1 VDAGELDELG
11 QRGEGDAVE
20 VRGVELELE
29 AGLVEAASG
38 QHRHQVEGL
47 VVGPRRGPDR
57 QAQPETKRAAEPP
70 AAALVAPEPPEP
82 VSSTPAPPPAEPT
95 PGPVTLE
102 FGAAKIMPTDKPEL
116 AITLD
121 HEGKVGLGGTPGAM
135 TISADGKVTGADGK
149 PIAKVDDGGVLTMAG
164 RSTGIVLTAN
174 GLALSTPDGRKVT
187 MVFHPETGEVVMD
200 PPAGPG
206 MKMVSKGCSAPV
218 TKTCALV
225 LSLYLLAADN
235 QK

>member
-1 VDAGELDELG
+1 ML
-11 QRGEGDAVE
+11 
-20 VRGVELELE
+20 
-29 AGLVEAASG
+29 
-38 QHRHQVEGL
+38 
-47 VVGPRRGPDR
+47 GPRPTSVLLTSARISLATFPLLGTLLLGTLLACDR
-57 QAQPETKRAAEPP
+57 PEGSASSDSGAAKQAEPAQPETKRAAEPP

-95 PGPVTLE
+95 PGPGTLE